1 MQARSFRESL
11 SYAFSGI
18 RYTWKTQ
25 RNFRLHTLTGVAIIS
40 ISFILKLSF
49 VELLFIGSAIFSV
62 LVMEL
67 INTALET
74 AVDLVTKEFHP
85 LAFIAKNVG
94 AAAVLLAALYALLVG
109 LVIFGRR
116 IVNFF

>member
-1 MQARSFRESL
+1 MQARSFKESFY
-11 SYAFSGI
+11 YAFSGL
-18 RYTWKTQ
+18 RHTWKTQ
-25 RNFRLHTLTGVAIIS
+25 RNFRLHVLTG
-40 ISFILKLSF
+40 ILILSAAF
-49 VELLFIGSAIFSV
+49 LLRLSYVEILLIGSAIFSV

-74 AVDLVTKEFHP
+74 AVDMVTRDFHP

-109 LVIFGRR
+109 LVVFGRR
-116 IVNFF
+116 FVNLF